1 MGPTMFEVVF
11 SSVPPDVAA
20 ELRKRAKSA
29 GLAADHFAALLICG
43 GLLRLRMDAAPLR
56 DPAAGGAADDQS
68 RLPQAADGC
77 AVG

>member
-1 MGPTMFEVVF
+1 MFEVVF

-29 GLAADHFAALLICG
+29 GLAADHFAALLICA
-43 GLLRLRMDAAPLR
+43 GLLRLRLDAERLG
-56 DPAAGGAADDQS
+56 DPPACGTAEQQG
-68 RLPQAADGC
+68 RLPQAADRC